1 MERTIQQNSSR
12 SLFKPNSLKN
22 SLDYILKLSCQEAV
36 HDGHKSPVEL
46 DLNRVRELCCY
57 GMLYSYLNDRELNK
71 MCCLFYCPALFLL
84 ISAVQ
89 GEELCNCENLEHSNP
104 QESVQGGVWPCL
116 TMVRLCRRS
125 TYLVLS
131 NRPRNRTR
139 LFTSHLVCGC
149 ILPQWRSQRH
159 FFELSGK
166 QGSCVLGAF
175 QVHTPNVFMQKWCE
189 HSLTK
194 VLFEN
199 LIGMFRNGRWAS
211 RQISGV

>member
-1 MERTIQQNSSR
+1 MQSFLLPCTVPTDQ
-12 SLFKPNSLKN
+12 
-22 SLDYILKLSCQEAV
+22 
-36 HDGHKSPVEL
+36 
-46 DLNRVRELCCY
+46 
-57 GMLYSYLNDRELNK
+57 
-71 MCCLFYCPALFLL
+71 CCLGGRTVQLWKPGALLVLYPILRKVFR
-84 ISAVQ
+84 
-89 GEELCNCENLEHSNP
+89 ER
-104 QESVQGGVWPCL
+104 VWPCL
-116 TMVRLCRRS
+116 TMARLCRRS

-139 LFTSHLVCGC
+139 LFTSHLACGC

-199 LIGMFRNGRWAS
+199 LIGMFRNGRWAT
-211 RQISGV
+211 RQIFGVWYIQSFIW